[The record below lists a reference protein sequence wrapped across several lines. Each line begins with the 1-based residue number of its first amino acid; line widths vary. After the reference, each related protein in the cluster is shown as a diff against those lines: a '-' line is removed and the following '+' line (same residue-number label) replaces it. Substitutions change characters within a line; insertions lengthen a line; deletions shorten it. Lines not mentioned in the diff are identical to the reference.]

1 MNKVLGVKVY
11 DSLYCTDTYLDLM
24 QETGINT
31 VFLGRGALNKDL
43 CEELTQRGL
52 FWNIVEPVF
61 LVTDNEHG
69 NLATREDGSP
79 AADDWV
85 RFACPTDTD
94 HMARVQ
100 SRIRDDIRTFNPPG
114 VSFDFI
120 RFFQFWEMTS
130 PLSDP
135 RKLPRTC
142 YCGRCRKE
150 ASRFE
155 SEDKWRKGLIT
166 ETAKTLSL
174 LAREESPSV
183 RIGIHAVPW
192 TKALFD
198 GAREKVIGQDF
209 PALAS
214 LCDYLTPMA
223 YHHMMHMDVSYI
235 KDLLSD
241 MANEG
246 CKHIVASVQSKEAY
260 RTESMDAS
268 EYEKA
273 LEYAL
278 GPNSEGVLVYKWED
292 LCTDK
297 KRLGITKALF
307 KGLQ

>member
-11 DSLYCTDTYLDLM
+11 DFSYCTDSYLDLM

-31 VFLGRGALNKDL
+31 VFLGRGALNKGL
-43 CEELTQRGL
+43 CENLTQRGL

-61 LVTDNEHG
+61 LVTDNEHS
-69 NLATREDGSP
+69 NLATKEDGSP
-79 AADDWV
+79 ASDDWV
-85 RFACPTDTD
+85 RFACPTDKD
-94 HMARVQ
+94 HMARVK
-100 SRIRDDIRTFNPPG
+100 SRICDDIRTFSPPG

-150 ASRFE
+150 VSRFE
-155 SEDKWRKGLIT
+155 SEDEWRKGLIT

-198 GAREKVIGQDF
+198 GAREKVLGQDF

-214 LCDYLTPMA
+214 LCDYLTPMV

-241 MANEG
+241 MAKEG

-260 RTESMDAS
+260 RTETMDAK

-278 GPNSEGVLVYKWED
+278 SPESEGVLVYKWED
-292 LCTDK
+292 LCGDK

-307 KGLQ
+307 KGL

>member
-11 DSLYCTDTYLDLM
+11 DSHYCTDSYLDLM
-24 QETGINT
+24 QESGINT
-31 VFLGRGALNKDL
+31 VFLGRGALSREL
-43 CEELTQRGL
+43 CKNLTQIGL

-61 LVTDNEHG
+61 LVTDDEPCI
-69 NLATREDGSP
+69 LATKEDGEP
-79 AADDWV
+79 ASDDWV
-85 RFACPTDTD
+85 RFACPTDKD

-130 PLSDP
+130 PSSDP

-142 YCGRCRKE
+142 YCPRCRNE

-155 SEDKWRKGLIT
+155 SEEKWRRSLIT
-166 ETAKTLSL
+166 ETAKNLSS
-174 LAREESPSV
+174 LAKEESPSV

-192 TKALFD
+192 TKSLFD
-198 GAREKVIGQDF
+198 GARENVIGQDF
-209 PALAS
+209 CKLAS

-241 MANEG
+241 MAKEG

-260 RTESMDAS
+260 RTDTMDAS

-278 GPNSEGVLVYKWED
+278 SPNSEGVLVYKWED

-307 KGLQ
+307 KGL